1 MPNWIYTCIIKV
13 LDGRAKTLNDYKKH
27 FEEGQMEI
35 NLCVRDSCVCVWSH
49 THRKSE
55 GHAELGKRI
64 FACV

>member
-35 NLCVRDSCVCVWSH
+35 NLCVYANTSPVCVCVWSG
-49 THRKSE
+49 K